1 MSAERNDW
9 LDDAVVRDQLA
20 EAEALIARA
29 ASSPRSQTE
38 AIGELAGSLIH
49 RPAPFHR
56 QAVST
61 RSKRLRPTLLLL
73 ASRFGNAK
81 DTKAVVQGAAAIE
94 LVHEAT
100 LYHDDIVDRSDT
112 RRGTASTVGEFGPV
126 TAAFAGSELLY
137 AGMSLCTEMPRQV
150 RDEIARTAAILCQ
163 GQIREVE
170 GTGDPE
176 RSVRERV
183 EIMLQKTASLFRLAA
198 RMGLFLSGAPREVRL
213 PLERYA
219 IRFGLCFQLADDL
232 SDLSQ
237 SESKLG
243 KSPRQ
248 DLRSGVYTLPVLL
261 ALRLDLKGSQ
271 ELRQV
276 LRTLRES
283 DDDVLAKRAVEI
295 IGGLGGLGLA
305 QAFLDTWI
313 AKARAEL
320 QRLPQTRARAA
331 RGSFDDLLAILEA
344 SALTRELQSNRGT
357 ASVH

>member
-1 MSAERNDW
+1 
-9 LDDAVVRDQLA
+9 
-20 EAEALIARA
+20 
-29 ASSPRSQTE
+29 
-38 AIGELAGSLIH
+38 
-49 RPAPFHR
+49 
-56 QAVST
+56 
-61 RSKRLRPTLLLL
+61 LLLL
-73 ASRFGNAK
+73 AGRFGEAK
-81 DTKAVVQGAAAIE
+81 DGKAVIQGAAAIE

-100 LYHDDIVDRSDT
+100 LYHDDIVDRSET

-150 RDEIARTAAILCQ
+150 RDEIARTTATLCQ

-198 RMGLFLSGAPREVRL
+198 RMGMFLSEVPGPLCL

-232 SDLSQ
+232 SDLA
-237 SESKLG
+237 EAETKLG

-248 DLRSGVYTLPVLL
+248 DLHSGVYTLPVLL
-261 ALRLDLKGSQ
+261 ALQVDLKGSL
-271 ELRQV
+271 ELRHA
-276 LRTLRES
+276 LRALRES
-283 DDDVLAKRAVEI
+283 GDDALAERAVEI
-295 IGGLGGLGLA
+295 IRRLGGLDLA
-305 QAFLDTWI
+305 QALLDSWI
-313 AKARAEL
+313 ARARAEL
-320 QRLPQTRARAA
+320 QRLPPTFAKAA
-331 RGSFDDLLAILEA
+331 QISLDALLALLEV
-344 SALTRELQSNRGT
+344 SPSTRKLESQSGT